1 MVGHDAKN
9 FIYVPKEEKMDFEEW
24 LKIGY
29 DNGWIGAPVCYTHD
43 GLPTTSAEEDEFFGG
58 GEPCVHIIR
67 LYEDED
73 VKRGVE
79 EAHSPS
85 QWRAS
90 NRGLGK

>member
-1 MVGHDAKN
+1 MVGHDANN
-9 FIYVPKEEKMDFEEW
+9 FIHVPKEEKMDFEEW
-24 LKIGY
+24 LKVGY

-43 GLPTTSAEEDEFFGG
+43 GLPSTAEEEDTFFDG
-58 GEPCVHIIR
+58 GEPCIHIIR

-79 EAHSPS
+79 ENHSPS